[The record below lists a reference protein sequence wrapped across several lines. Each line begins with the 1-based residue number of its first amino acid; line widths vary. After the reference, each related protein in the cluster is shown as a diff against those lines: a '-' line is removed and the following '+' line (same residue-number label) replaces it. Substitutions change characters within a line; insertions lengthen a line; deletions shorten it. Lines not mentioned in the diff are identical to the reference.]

1 MAKIISIANQ
11 KGGVG
16 KTTTA
21 INLAASLAQCG
32 CKILVV
38 DIDPQSNSTSGL
50 GQRTAS
56 VENTI
61 YEMLTGKKTPAQ
73 CVSQTDVENL
83 FLIKSNINLVGIEI
97 EIIGIEKRE
106 FLLKRKLDE
115 IKEHFD
121 FIFIDCPPSLSLITI
136 NSLTASDS
144 VLIPVQC
151 EYYALEGLTL
161 LLNTIKMIKT
171 KLRPELEIEGY
182 LLTMFD
188 TRLRLAHQVTS
199 EMNKYFKDKVYNVK
213 IMRNVKISESPSFG
227 KPVVVYDPFSIGARN
242 YTELAN
248 EFLKRNGREIQQ
260 KFDNILTYEPPAFE
274 VKDEKTNKPAPYN
287 KQDLKPENINFEEVK
302 PDTTNEQDSKPD
314 NPDEQQKPDAGNFN
328 ENKLNEI
335 K

>member
-1 MAKIISIANQ
+1 MSKIISIANQ

-21 INLAASLAQCG
+21 INLAASLALCG

-38 DIDPQSNSTSGL
+38 DIDPQSNSTSGF
-50 GQRTAS
+50 GHKTTS
-56 VENTI
+56 VDNSI
-61 YEMLTGKKTPAQ
+61 YELLIGKKTPAQ
-73 CVSQTDVENL
+73 CVIKTDMENL
-83 FLIKSNINLVGIEI
+83 FLVKSNINLVGIEI
-97 EIIGIEKRE
+97 EIIGMDNRE
-106 FLLKRKLDE
+106 FVLKSRLDE
-115 IKEHFD
+115 IKNDFD

-136 NSLTASDS
+136 NALTASDS

-161 LLNTIKMIKT
+161 LLNTVKMIKT
-171 KLRPELEIEGY
+171 KLQPNLEIEGY

-188 TRLRLAHQVTS
+188 SRLRLSHQVAL
-199 EMNKYFKDKVYNVK
+199 EMNKYFQDKVYNVK
-213 IMRNVKISESPSFG
+213 IMRNVRISESPSFG
-227 KPVVVYDPFSIGARN
+227 KPVVVYDPISIGAKN

-274 VKDEKTNKPAPYN
+274 VVPSQEKNEESINDK
-287 KQDLKPENINFEEVK
+287 LK
-302 PDTTNEQDSKPD
+302 
-314 NPDEQQKPDAGNFN
+314 
-328 ENKLNEI
+328 EI

>member
-1 MAKIISIANQ
+1 LSKIISIANQ

-21 INLAASLAQCG
+21 VNLAASLALCG

-38 DIDPQSNSTSGL
+38 DIDPQSNTTSGF
-50 GQRTAS
+50 GHKTAS
-56 VENTI
+56 ADSTI
-61 YEMLTGKKTPAQ
+61 YEMLIGKKTPAQ
-73 CVSQTDVENL
+73 CVSNTDMENL
-83 FLIKSNINLVGIEI
+83 YLVKSNINLVGIEI
-97 EIIGIEKRE
+97 EIIGMNNRE
-106 FLLKRKLDE
+106 FVLKSRLDE
-115 IKEHFD
+115 IKENFD

-136 NSLTASDS
+136 NALTASDS

-171 KLRPELEIEGY
+171 KLQPDLEIEGY

-188 TRLRLAHQVTS
+188 SRLRLSHQVAL
-199 EMNKYFKDKVYNVK
+199 EMNKYFQDKVYNVK

-227 KPVVVYDPFSIGARN
+227 KPVIVYDPLSIGAKN

-248 EFLKRNGREIQQ
+248 EFLKRNGREVQQ

-274 VKDEKTNKPAPYN
+274 VVPSQEKNEEP
-287 KQDLKPENINFEEVK
+287 IN
-302 PDTTNEQDSKPD
+302 D
-314 NPDEQQKPDAGNFN
+314 
-328 ENKLNEI
+328 KLNEI